1 LRPETRCVWG
11 GKLKLSGQRPAF
23 FMSLSELLLL
33 NLLNF
38 SRLKFNI
45 RSCYDE
51 QSGLRGKK
59 ISPINK
65 LHTENKKVDIE
76 EIILKAKKI
85 RGKNFTEG

>member
-1 LRPETRCVWG
+1 
-11 GKLKLSGQRPAF
+11 
-23 FMSLSELLLL
+23 MSLSELLLL

-51 QSGLRGKK
+51 QSGLRDKK